1 MDSQVIPNGNLN
13 TELGEGFMIGGYP
26 VDNNGDNIYDAFVG
40 TIGEVFVYDYYID
53 NVDDIKAKNYNNIP
67 EYSYHASEY
76 TFNGSSG
83 IDLSSDYDLV
93 AAGLMGNAS
102 RMAIATVK
110 IPFVSTSDP
119 NYKAYQYVFTYGGW
133 GPRGHDF
140 GIRID
145 TAVESPY
152 GRIGLALWG
161 DEPWSDIL
169 RLESNVETTIGASYD
184 GTTGRVYFFL
194 KNPTTGSW
202 AMEEANYPAD
212 WVFTG
217 AGATVNTHV
226 GDVIKGILLGA
237 GAADDGTHYS
247 PLISGSTIRDFAI
260 YDYAITK
267 LDEIPDIS
275 RKEPVSIT
283 QTTVFNYTGKG
294 NDLNEG
300 ELNAV
305 VEEKPACLLP
315 EDSPIIPS
323 SMNIG
328 QRNGNNIHQYAVD
341 TDGNIILTEIVCP
354 EQSRNVGTTRFIKV
368 TNTGTLV
375 LDPGT
380 GKHNGGGGRFTY
392 STAQELIDAYNSAT
406 TTGGTYTFVKGPDFD
421 TIIDNLPDTMFDNS
435 PTKLLSYARWEQ
447 KEHTFS
453 MSEASLFIKIP
464 QMTINDVRTI
474 SFWRTFGKNHPVSY
488 ADNYRQYN
496 MICWATVAKTHLLD
510 SIFNDNY
517 SSEYQFV
524 LEPAKK
530 NGGANRWFNRDGGYH
545 PDYPNNTNLHLQYQ
559 NDNNQFKSYNNT
571 TYTVTGAI
579 NRGVSDGDLSAGD
592 LYHFVITYDGPE
604 MEYRVRINK
613 YEEGKSIPRNMQLGT
628 VEKTFI
634 DFVNVRNLSV
644 EDSQAYMTTNFDNI
658 SPQFLV
664 NGGAASNSSLNKDT
678 SYGPP
683 SDGTTIWG
691 TASSPTSDPNKGE
704 FKFISDINGLCEIRY
719 GAAWADWSNAAVKIS
734 LNGTVIFMDTT
745 VGSEIKEFAV
755 DKGDI
760 ISVYEEYAVMN
771 LYTIKLKEYINETAD
786 TAEHGGNPSDVFV
799 ITGDTRSEGWVYSD
813 MIHDVRIYEKK
824 LSVDEINSIYTAGP
838 LDSKSELVGMHTIKL
853 SLNDGINPK
862 VYQDFNLNITNSHNL
877 LCQHINTLGDTG
889 GNVNNNI
896 IWYDNSNANI
906 IGQNIVQDTNDPVHA
921 SQMNLQTPSYL
932 HGSDSTVS
940 VFEFRCY
947 CDFFS
952 IGLANKPT
960 KSWGNKTIDNW
971 LKAIWMQN
979 YNSVKIFGFNTLDSS
994 SMEVMHDG
1002 TWTNYGNSLGDFSNQ
1017 HMKIVV
1023 TPSTIKFYRSGE
1035 TTAIIGAGGLNGTGG
1050 AQGTVS
1056 TSYGWPTQT
1065 AAQQKAER
1073 EEIFN
1078 NSVTQ
1083 EDRWGTHN
1091 GYGGADY
1098 GENEWIK
1105 FDVGNIRK
1113 NITMYRL
1120 WARGGTSASDGIER
1134 AQFLPRDW
1142 RIEGSND
1149 DINWTILDIRTGIKN
1164 DDIGHT
1170 NNGGNLNDIPYNE
1183 YRIQNPGA
1191 YRYYR
1196 LWVVSSNN
1204 KIGLM
1209 ISELAYYESPWIEI
1223 DEVPNTTGVEALYPW
1238 VHMSSSGRLSVTKQ
1252 SYDTNG
1258 KMIGQYNLRDSSG
1271 DWPVTTSN
1279 TGGMSIPNE
1288 GGLVLCDP
1296 SYDTTMAFPRKNSP
1310 FNFDSNWTYSCWYK
1324 IPEKRADKVG
1334 YSSSNCYFLFNTYMQ
1349 STISYI
1355 ILRFS
1360 HSPDSD
1366 GGDDDFR
1373 LQFRDSEQ
1381 NMENWNDFKP
1391 SMNISDGHWHH
1402 ISLAWDYENKRASV
1416 YIDFELQD
1424 ISNTVSRQNGGSN
1437 SVFKTGY
1444 TMGLAKTGSYNEAS
1458 EHLFPTGIYCIGCT
1472 TVDGF
1477 ASRKDHC
1484 GAFDIWCHQ
1493 FFGSLLTVEELRS
1506 ETITPPFDHMK
1517 NLVLLAATN
1526 SDDRINKPPVV
1537 AGSELTNTAY
1547 EYDNGITHI
1556 PNLIPNKLGYVIVP
1570 LVSGYSFDEN
1580 NKMWVG
1586 SDVRG
1591 KDNHIRIENALEKND
1606 TEFTLSFRFVKH
1618 TSTGNHKGLIYIAFN
1633 QAISNTGAAPGFGYW
1648 ANNWQKVI
1656 SHGFGY
1662 TNGIYNPVW
1671 LREKIDEK
1679 WYGTGGGSDDSAKAF
1694 AYDGNTGDAILFTMT
1709 AKLVDYTHPECTASV
1724 PEWWEVHRT
1733 GKYWLIRMYF
1743 DGNLEHQAF
1752 YRFGVDDPTIIFKQ
1766 MNIGVGHLSDHHTT
1780 LGTFKKFYDL
1790 RVYNRQLSQE
1800 SIKNLYDSG
1809 RMSIKDE
1816 PTVYAPL
1823 VNNPFNKGLYIRGN
1837 TADHLLNSDPLLF
1850 MPSHAAHRNGP
1861 HIGGIPV
1868 FRMDGPDAIP
1878 TNGITYW
1885 RGVMHAESTTGN
1897 VYSYYTHGQGRSVES
1912 RTNQYFRVKFRC
1924 WTSTVS
1930 SNNFLF
1936 GLSSYSLDAYSRT
1949 LGDAAAGSGPANQE
1963 CFQIMSN
1970 SVDLHAGWQNAA
1982 GTFTWW
1988 PTGSINPGGVISPD
2002 HSQINSTVIELIAD
2016 YPTARILVNGNEVFS
2031 ETITHQ
2037 GGWYVCG
2044 TLPTKATLYF
2054 DDALP
2059 IKFNSGENQWISVRD
2074 GFYSGWDDAN
2084 NEKFWKRGI
2093 DGAAATAVTPA
2104 HVVVTGLG
2112 EYVNETDGRY
2122 FSFDRQEW
2130 LNAFGTNGWHGAHQD
2145 GAWYNV
2151 RRIRNN
2157 GESEP
2162 IHILSLM
2169 GTGGSNTNYDTG
2181 RKHPHGTNAA
2191 GDWQVGDII
2200 VQDGFEMGPG
2210 RVCEIVINVETLPGW
2225 NTATNIVS
2233 MSHLHIA
2240 GLGENYPIAAG
2251 NISDTLRIFIGMEFN
2266 NNTYNRVGGPA
2277 WNLVVLPTTIAN
2289 GEYHSGAGG
2298 AWKNWN
2304 VPLKLGET
2312 KHSFEITADGMGVIW
2327 YVNGIPH
2334 KENTHARGG
2343 SWSSTWDDGLKDPSR
2358 HHLNQNALRGVIRKS
2373 FMNHCIIGGRAMY
2386 GNLFV
2391 EDTCPGTEVSHFAV
2405 KTTVHNWLH
2414 AKFFNNDEYAF
2425 NYGSRGVKGADDSDF
2440 NNTSITN
2447 EQARFRINQGN
2458 IWVGPNCTYNAD
2470 LCRWSLHNSNNG
2482 LVVIDNYLN
2491 ASDTEFSISYLNY
2504 CNSRTSGV
2512 GWNGGVQFL
2521 SASSAFNNNGMRIQ
2535 MHMRG
2540 NNGYMNMITPL
2551 YLESIEGNYATNG
2564 YSANYLFGYSG
2575 ANGNPWIGTHQGNN
2589 TYAGNSTWNTNQ
2601 IPVRNGE
2608 EHLVFTF
2615 KVESDGYVRI
2625 QVYRK
2630 DELRFYAR
2638 FLPSVNSSTGKRY
2651 TLKDMVGKCLIGK
2664 SHYSSGHGASYN
2676 TDGSQIY
2683 DIRVINKAL
2692 NLSEIKSMYPRIF
2705 DIYAHISHSNNSDGL
2720 SCRSIAQTGAQNH
2733 FMKYGGI
2740 VGGAT
2745 AVGTSQWNTYSY
2757 SFGSNTKILKDE
2769 IEFFIPNSYTTLSI
2783 GIDSEPHKNWGSS
2796 QGMDQRIKDA
2806 TKDIYGFHASGEPAL
2821 FIYGSRQDNGSG
2833 TINGYGEKYTV
2844 AWANPQ
2850 TLQFTQRHL
2859 KIKMNKRISKIEFAR
2874 LDGFRVPYTKLPKDF
2889 GTIFDNSQAHIG
2901 AGGLSGESP
2910 TTSGGAHGI
2919 ATASS
2924 FIGTDRQA
2932 RHAFNN
2938 SVTREDRWQ
2947 TGPQNGGADYGE
2959 NEWIKFDVGNNRK
2972 NIGFY
2977 RIWARGGTDSSVALA
2992 NAQQLPRDWRI
3003 EGSNDDINWTILDVR
3018 TGINNDDIAHTN
3030 SGGGIS
3036 SEPFNEYR
3044 MQNPG
3049 TYRYYRLWVVS
3060 TNSIHGI
3067 NISELAYYVVPED
3080 VNYLGYDSSDGNFIV
3095 ATDGTNSYW
3104 KKHSFGTDN
3113 LGKLGETAS
3122 TVWTDISYWAFDET
3136 DGTIIV
3142 AAFHNTYYSYIKITL
3157 DGTFVTDSGKYEYTA
3172 ASGQNNGVAPSTYNS
3187 QSQLVSDYNDATD
3200 VVNSPRYFQ
3209 KGANFPNDLSKMCK
3223 IDLDGSYIDNSC
3235 RLGDIVDITNESEL
3249 KDVYDNATNAS
3260 NDFTFETGVNYS
3272 FLPENSEE
3280 AKIEM
3285 YVDNHLM
3292 KTFTPK
3298 NKTGIWYLGGLIN
3311 RRKDNDGPAVYI
3323 SSPELPTYGKIGEF
3337 S

>member
-1 MDSQVIPNGNLN
+1 MH
-13 TELGEGFMIGGYP
+13 GGP
-26 VDNNGDNIYDAFVG
+26 DA
-40 TIGEVFVYDYYID
+40 T
-53 NVDDIKAKNYNNIP
+53 
-67 EYSYHASEY
+67 
-76 TFNGSSG
+76 
-83 IDLSSDYDLV
+83 
-93 AAGLMGNAS
+93 
-102 RMAIATVK
+102 
-110 IPFVSTSDP
+110 
-119 NYKAYQYVFTYGGW
+119 
-133 GPRGHDF
+133 
-140 GIRID
+140 
-145 TAVESPY
+145 
-152 GRIGLALWG
+152 
-161 DEPWSDIL
+161 
-169 RLESNVETTIGASYD
+169 
-184 GTTGRVYFFL
+184 
-194 KNPTTGSW
+194 NP
-202 AMEEANYPAD
+202 A
-212 WVFTG
+212 
-217 AGATVNTHV
+217 
-226 GDVIKGILLGA
+226 
-237 GAADDGTHYS
+237 
-247 PLISGSTIRDFAI
+247 
-260 YDYAITK
+260 
-267 LDEIPDIS
+267 
-275 RKEPVSIT
+275 
-283 QTTVFNYTGKG
+283 
-294 NDLNEG
+294 
-300 ELNAV
+300 
-305 VEEKPACLLP
+305 
-315 EDSPIIPS
+315 
-323 SMNIG
+323 
-328 QRNGNNIHQYAVD
+328 
-341 TDGNIILTEIVCP
+341 
-354 EQSRNVGTTRFIKV
+354 TRFVKV
-368 TNTGTLV
+368 TKTGTLV
-375 LDPGT
+375 LDSTKGR
-380 GKHNGGGGRFTY
+380 HNNGNGRFTY

-435 PTKLLSYARWEQ
+435 PTKLLSHARWEQ

-571 TYTVTGAI
+571 TYAVTGAI

-658 SPQFLV
+658 SPQFLL
-664 NGGAASNSSLNKDT
+664 NGGAASNNSLYKDT
-678 SYGPP
+678 QYGPP
-683 SDGTTIWG
+683 SDGITIWG
-691 TASSPTSDPNKGE
+691 AASSPTSDPNKGE

-719 GAAWADWSNAAVKIS
+719 GAAWADWSNAVVKIS
-734 LNGTVIFMDTT
+734 LNGTVIFRVTS

-760 ISVYEEYAVMN
+760 IRVYEEYSVMN
-771 LYTIKLKEYINETAD
+771 LYTIKLKEYINETTD

-994 SMEVMHDG
+994 TMEVMHDG
-1002 TWTNYGNSLGDFSNQ
+1002 TWTSYGNSLGDFSNQ

-1035 TTAIIGAGGLNGTGG
+1035 TTAIIGGGGMNGTGG
-1050 AQGTVS
+1050 VQGTVS
-1056 TSYGWPTQT
+1056 ASYGWPTQT
-1065 AAQQKAER
+1065 AAEQKAQR
-1073 EEIFN
+1073 EKIFN

-1083 EDRWGTHN
+1083 EDRWQTHN
-1091 GYGGADY
+1091 EYNGANY

-1113 NITMYRL
+1113 NITMYRI
-1120 WARGGTSASDGIER
+1120 WARGGTSASDGIACAE
-1134 AQFLPRDW
+1134 QLPRDW

-1149 DINWTILDIRTGIKN
+1149 DSNWTILDIRTGINN

-1196 LWVVSSNN
+1196 LWNVSSNN
-1204 KIGLM
+1204 KTGVM

-1223 DEVPNTTGVEALYPW
+1223 DEVPNTTGLEALYPW

-1258 KMIGQYNLRDSSG
+1258 KMVGQYNLIDSSG

-1279 TGGMSIPNE
+1279 TGGMSIPLQ
-1288 GGLVLCDP
+1288 GGVTMSDP
-1296 SYDTTMAFPRKNSP
+1296 NYDINLDHPRKNSP

-1324 IPEKRADKVG
+1324 IPEKLDVKVG
-1334 YSSSNCYFLFNTYMQ
+1334 YGFHYSYLLFETYLPKDG
-1349 STISYI
+1349 TKEYI
-1355 ILRFS
+1355 QVCVS

-1366 GGDDDFR
+1366 GGEDDFK
-1373 LQFRDSEQ
+1373 LNYRDS
-1381 NMENWNDFKP
+1381 NLDGYWNHFKP
-1391 SMNISDGHWHH
+1391 SVNFTDGHWHH
-1402 ISLAWDYENKRASV
+1402 LGLAWDYKNKRTKL

-1424 ISNTVSRQNGGSN
+1424 ISNTQSRTNKDAN
-1437 SVFKTGY
+1437 SVFGTGY
-1444 TMGLAKTGSYNEAS
+1444 TMEMTPNGSYNHSSDRNFEVG
-1458 EHLFPTGIYCIGCT
+1458 LYCIGCCPENGHT
-1472 TVDGF
+1472 G
-1477 ASRKDHC
+1477 RKDHL
-1484 GAFDIWCHQ
+1484 GGFDIWCHQ

-1586 SDVRG
+1586 SNVRG
-1591 KDNHIRIENALEKND
+1591 LDNHIRIENALKKND
-1606 TEFTLSFRFVKH
+1606 TEFTLSFRFVKE
-1618 TSTGNHKGLIYIAFN
+1618 TSTGNHRGLIYIAFN
-1633 QAISNTGAAPGFGYW
+1633 QAISNTAGAPGFGYW

-1662 TNGIYNPVW
+1662 TTGIYNPVW

-1679 WYGTGGGSDDSAKAF
+1679 WYGTGGGENDTDKAF

-1709 AKLVDYTHPECTASV
+1709 AKLVDYTHPECTASA
-1724 PEWWEVHRT
+1724 PTAAKIHRT

-1766 MNIGVGHLSDHHTT
+1766 MNVGVGHLSNVHTT

-1790 RVYNRQLSQE
+1790 RVYNRQLSQA

-1823 VNNPFNKGLYIRGN
+1823 VNNPFNRDLYIRGN

-1878 TNGITYW
+1878 TSGITYW
-1885 RGVMHAESTTGN
+1885 RGVMHAGSTTGN
-1897 VYSYYTHGQGRSVES
+1897 VYDHYNHGAGRSVES
-1912 RTNQYFRVKFRC
+1912 RTNQYFRVKFRFTKDH
-1924 WTSTVS
+1924 WHNNP

-1949 LGDAAAGSGPANQE
+1949 LGTLHLGSGPANNQE

-1970 SVDLHAGWQNAA
+1970 AVNIHTGWSNAA
-1982 GTFTWW
+1982 GTFSWSS
-1988 PTGSINPGGVISPD
+1988 PITGE
-2002 HSQINSTVIELIAD
+2002 HWQIDNTVIELIAD
-2016 YPTARILVNGNEVFS
+2016 YPTARVLVNGNEIWS
-2031 ETITHQ
+2031 QTITHQ
-2037 GGWYVCG
+2037 NGWYVCG

-2093 DGAAATAVTPA
+2093 DGTAATAVTPA
-2104 HVVVTGLG
+2104 HVVVTGVG
-2112 EYVNETDGRY
+2112 ESVNETDGRY

-2169 GTGGSNTNYDTG
+2169 GTGGANTNYDTG
-2181 RKHPHGTNAA
+2181 RKHPNGTNAA

-2210 RVCEIVINVETLPGW
+2210 RVCEIVINVETLPDW
-2225 NTATNIVS
+2225 NQATNILS
-2233 MSHLHIA
+2233 MSHIEAHISA
-2240 GLGENYPIAAG
+2240 LGEYYPIPAV
-2251 NISDTLRIFIGMEFN
+2251 NIHDTLRIFIGMEYN
-2266 NNTYNRVGGPA
+2266 NNTYNSVGGPA
-2277 WNLVVLPTTIAN
+2277 WNLVVLPTAHS
-2289 GEYHSGAGG
+2289 EYHSGAGG
-2298 AWKNWN
+2298 AWKCWN
-2304 VPLKLGET
+2304 VPLELGET

-2334 KENTHARGG
+2334 KETTHARGG

-2358 HHLNQNALRGVIRKS
+2358 HQLHQNALRGVIRKS

-2405 KTTVHNWLH
+2405 KTAVHNWLH
-2414 AKFFNNDEYAF
+2414 AKFFNNDQYAF
-2425 NYGSRGVKGADDSDF
+2425 NYGSRGVKGADDDDF
-2440 NNTSITN
+2440 NSTSITN
-2447 EQARFRINQGN
+2447 EQGRFRINNGN

-2470 LCRWSLHNSNNG
+2470 LCRWTLHNSNNG
-2482 LVVIDNYLN
+2482 MIVIDNYLN

-2504 CNSRTSGV
+2504 CDNRTSGV
-2512 GWNGGVQFL
+2512 GWNGGVQFF
-2521 SASSAFNNNGMRIQ
+2521 SASSAFNNHGMRIQ

-2551 YLESIEGNYATNG
+2551 YLESIEGNYANNG
-2564 YSANYLFGYSG
+2564 YSANYYFGYSG
-2575 ANGNPWIGTHQGNN
+2575 DGNPWIGTHQGNN

-2601 IPVRNGE
+2601 IPLRNGE

-2638 FLPSVNSSTGKRY
+2638 FLPSVNSSTGQRY
-2651 TLKDMVGKCLIGK
+2651 TLKDMVGKCLIGR
-2664 SHYSSGHGASYN
+2664 SRYSFTHGYSYN

-2683 DIRVINKAL
+2683 DIRVVNKAL

-2705 DIYAHISHSNNSDGL
+2705 DIYAHISSNNNSDGF
-2720 SCRSIAQTGAQNH
+2720 SCRNIAQTGTQNH

-2850 TLQFTQRHL
+2850 TLQFAQRHL

-2889 GTIFDNSQAHIG
+2889 GNIISPISLDNGNIYDLPLKTRETLRNTVLAG
-2901 AGGLSGESP
+2901 AGGLNG
-2910 TTSGGAHGI
+2910 TGGAQGVASGAQYDSVKAFNGKI
-2919 ATASS
+2919 GDEDTASS
-2924 FIGTDRQA
+2924 
-2932 RHAFNN
+2932 
-2938 SVTREDRWQ
+2938 
-2947 TGPQNGGADYGE
+2947 ADVSNYILDFTFPE
-2959 NEWIKFDVGNNRK
+2959 AKVVGS
-2972 NIGFY
+2972 Y
-2977 RIWARGGTDSSVALA
+2977 TMWPRGGVTNWPTAGSTGIDRIKYMPS
-2992 NAQQLPRDWRI
+2992 DWTI
-3003 EGSNDDINWTILDVR
+3003 QGSNDGGNTWTILDTIQDYDFTDMAWETPVNQTSVLIDPLSSDSR
-3018 TGINNDDIAHTN
+3018 PPYNPKVFY
-3030 SGGGIS
+3030 IS
-3036 SEPFNEYR
+3036 
-3044 MQNPG
+3044 NPG
-3049 TYRYYRLWVVS
+3049 SYTKYRLNA
-3060 TNSIHGI
+3060 TNTRLNRENPSADGKFLCY
-3067 NISELAYYVVPED
+3067 ISEMAYYGGMKED

-3095 ATDGTNSYW
+3095 ATDGTITNSYW
-3104 KKHSFGTDN
+3104 ENNSFGSN
-3113 LGKLGETAS
+3113 PS
-3122 TVWTDISYWAFDET
+3122 TF
-3136 DGTIIV
+3136 
-3142 AAFHNTYYSYIKITL
+3142 
-3157 DGTFVTDSGKYEYTA
+3157 GTFSDVNGSIRTIHHWAYDSNEGKIIICHIDTSQATHTRFCTISVTGIYDDNSSRYKNGGTPPTF
-3172 ASGQNNGVAPSTYNS
+3172 NNETEIINYYAGS
-3187 QSQLVSDYNDATD
+3187 
-3200 VVNSPRYFQ
+3200 SPHGNNHGFT
-3209 KGANFPNDLSKMCK
+3209 KGASFPSETKMCK

-3235 RLGDIVDITNESEL
+3235 RIGDRVDITNESEL